1 MKKGKD
7 TKKAVVAPSQSEG
20 KQDSETA
27 SEKKAAEKEEAAAK
41 ESEAEEAAAKESE
54 AKEAAAV
61 ADKEAA
67 EKADKNTKK
76 AVEKADKNT
85 KKAAAK
91 KAGTT
96 ARRKVRVVSVFVD
109 KYDLSVQHSLGEVL
123 SFDAERAS
131 DVVGR
136 GLAEYA
142 DEEG

>member
-76 AVEKADKNT
+76 A
-85 KKAAAK
+85 AAK